1 MFCIYCGAEIPDD
14 AVFCKSCGKKQ
25 PPDDPKEATI
35 IIEDDI
41 QQIPDDEE
49 RAISDAHIED
59 DDENTEY
66 EDDITSEEDIAPTS
80 SNSDRPTYNND
91 PFIGLKWH
99 YFITNFVLWAWMLF
113 WGIGGITAIIGI
125 INGETTAT
133 TSNMIFSVCFVV
145 VSFGFVYYVFITRKA
160 LVNFNERGPQMLI
173 ICHLIVIAIVAI
185 EYFLFG
191 LSDYMKTIAV
201 MAGFLLVNWYYYR
214 KRSHLFRY

>member
-25 PPDDPKEATI
+25 TPDAPKETKR
-35 IIEDDI
+35 IIEDEV

-49 RAISDAHIED
+49 MVMTDAQIKA

-66 EDDITSEEDIAPTS
+66 DDDITSEEDIAPTS
-80 SNSDRPTYNND
+80 SNSDSPTYNND

-113 WGIGGITAIIGI
+113 WGIGGITAIIEI
-125 INGETTAT
+125 IKGETAST
-133 TSNMIFSVCFVV
+133 TFSVCLVV

-160 LVNFNERGPQMLI
+160 LANFNERGPQMLI
-173 ICHLIVIAIVAI
+173 ICHLIVIVILAL

-191 LSDYMKTIAV
+191 LSEYLKTIAV
-201 MAGFLLVNWYYYR
+201 MAGFLLINWYYYR